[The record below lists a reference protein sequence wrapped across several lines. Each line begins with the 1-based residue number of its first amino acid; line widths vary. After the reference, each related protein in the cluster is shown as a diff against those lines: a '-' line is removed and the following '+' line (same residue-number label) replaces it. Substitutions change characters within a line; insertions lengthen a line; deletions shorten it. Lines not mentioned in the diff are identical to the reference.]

1 VADIET
7 PVLIVGGGG
16 AGLSASIFL
25 RDFGI
30 PNLLVERHADTS
42 ILPKA
47 HILNMRTMEIFDR
60 HGIAGEIYRAACP
73 REQFAAMVWLTSL
86 GGDGPFDRRVL
97 HRADN
102 YGGGELR
109 PIYEQAGACPHGNL
123 AQRWLERLLRRHGEE
138 RNPGGLRFHHE
149 LLSFRQDAEGVTSE
163 VLDRDGERR
172 LTVRSR
178 YLVGADA
185 GRTVGK
191 ALGVEMVGTPALYEW
206 LNVYV
211 RADFSRFLPYD
222 DVVVH
227 RITGI
232 TDDFQLRH
240 CGLVAMG
247 PTRWGRASEEWQITI
262 ADPASR
268 ETGAAAS
275 PEVVAEAIRESLKL
289 PTDHPLEILA
299 MSRWVVEGTVAD
311 RYAVDRVFLV
321 GDAAHRHP
329 PAGALGLNTGIQDSH
344 NLAWKLA
351 AVLKGSATPEL
362 LASYE
367 RERRPVA
374 EEVVSRA
381 LFSTMNH
388 RVINYGLGVTPGGK
402 SEWNRSQF
410 AALFS
415 DTPEGEM
422 RRAVMAAFFA
432 TSGITYAHLDTEMG
446 YSYAGAGAVVE
457 DGSPAPARDPWGLR
471 YAQTSR
477 PGHRL
482 PHAWLRRGSERLS
495 THALIPLGGFLV
507 LTGSG
512 GAAWLVA
519 AKALA
524 ERHDVPIAAHAI
536 VPGGDLCAE
545 DAAWVERRG
554 IDEDGAILIRPD
566 GFVALRYSRAC
577 ANPAA
582 ALEQGLLTALGR
594 RPDLSR

>member
-1 VADIET
+1 MPDIET
-7 PVLIVGGGG
+7 PVLVVGGGG
-16 AGLSASIFL
+16 SGLAASIFL

-30 PNLLVERHADTS
+30 PNLLVERRADTS
-42 ILPKA
+42 VLPKA

-60 HGIAGEIYRAACP
+60 HGIAGEIYRAGCP

-97 HRADN
+97 HRAGN
-102 YGGGELR
+102 YGGGDLR
-109 PIYEQAGACPHGNL
+109 PIYEAAGACPHGNL
-123 AQRWLERLLRRHGEE
+123 AQRWLERLLRRHCEE
-138 RNPGGLRFHHE
+138 RNPGGVRFHHE
-149 LLSFRQDAEGVTSE
+149 LLSFRQDADGVTSE
-163 VLDRDGERR
+163 ILDRDGERR

-211 RADFSRFLPYD
+211 RADFSQFLPYD

-275 PEVVAEAIRESLKL
+275 AEVVAEAIRESLKL
-289 PTDHPLEILA
+289 PPDYPLEILA
-299 MSRWVVEGTVAD
+299 MSRWIVEGSVAD

-351 AVLKGSATPEL
+351 SVLKGSAAPEL

-381 LFSTMNH
+381 LFSTLNH
-388 RVINYGLGVTPGGK
+388 RVINYGLGLTPGGK
-402 SEWNRSQF
+402 PEWNRAQL

-415 DTPEGEM
+415 ETPEGEM

-432 TSGITYAHLDTEMG
+432 TSRITYAHLDTEMG

-457 DGSPAPARDPWGLR
+457 DGSPVPARDPWGLR

-482 PHAWLRRGSERLS
+482 PHAWLRRGGERLS

-507 LTGSG
+507 LTGRD
-512 GAAWLVA
+512 GAAWLAA
-519 AKALA
+519 AKILA
-524 ERHDVPIAAHAI
+524 ERHGVPIAAHA
-536 VPGGDLCAE
+536 VAPGGDLRAE
-545 DAAWVERRG
+545 DAAWEERRG
-554 IDEDGAILIRPD
+554 FDEDGAILVRPD
-566 GFVALRYSRAC
+566 GFVALRYARAC
-577 ANPAA
+577 ADPRA
-582 ALEQGLLTALGR
+582 ALERGLLTALGR